1 MRKFNKMNKKII
13 TIGIDLGSRMSKIVV
28 LSDDKIMYSKVRDT
42 GVNPKKVADTL
53 LVDALEG
60 ASISRSEITK
70 IFSTGYGRNIVP
82 FSDKRISEIS
92 CHAKGANY
100 FFPSARTIIDIGGQ
114 DSKIIIVDE
123 KGSVKDFVMNDRC
136 AAGTG
141 KFLEVT
147 ATTLETTIDELG
159 DISQSST
166 KKIDINSTCVV
177 FAESEIIDLIADG
190 FEKPNIINAIH
201 RSIAKR
207 TKNLTSQLHWQS
219 PIVFT
224 GGVANNSGMQIA
236 ISEIMGTKVIVPENS
251 FITGALGAAIFAK
264 DNCAE

>member
-1 MRKFNKMNKKII
+1 MI

-28 LSDDKIMYSKVRDT
+28 LKDDEIIFSNVIDT
-42 GVNPKKVADTL
+42 GVNPKKVSETL
-53 LVDALEG
+53 LNDALKKTFLSK
-60 ASISRSEITK
+60 ADITK
-70 IFSTGYGRNIVP
+70 IYSTGYGRNIVP

-100 FFPSARTIIDIGGQ
+100 FFPEARTIIDIGGQ
-114 DSKIIIVDE
+114 DSKIILVDE
-123 KGSVKDFVMNDRC
+123 KGHVKDFVMNDRC

-159 DISQSST
+159 DISQTST
-166 KKIDINSTCVV
+166 KKIEINSTCVV
-177 FAESEIIDLIADG
+177 FAESEIIGLIAEG
-190 FEKPNIINAIH
+190 YKKPNIINAVH

-207 TKNLTSQLHWQS
+207 TKNLISQLHWQK
-219 PIVFT
+219 PVVFT
-224 GGVANNSGMQIA
+224 GGVAKNTGMQIA
-236 ISEIMGTKVIVPENS
+236 ISEIMEAEVIVPDNS

-264 DNCAE
+264 ENIDK